1 MKAFPSIFCSAILP
15 HIMNRDGD
23 LLIVFTR
30 YPVPGKTKTRL
41 IPALGEKGAA
51 EMQRQ
56 MAEQTLC
63 YARQTGVPIDVWYT
77 GTTEQEMRDWLG
89 DDLHYVEQSEE
100 SEPGERMEVAFQS
113 AFGRG
118 NRRVVLIASDC
129 PFNRTENILSAF
141 EALQKSDVVLG
152 PSSDGGYYLL
162 GLRSYVL
169 QLIMF
174 EDIDWGSANELEQ
187 TLSSAAG
194 VRLAHLPRLQNIDT
208 PTDIPSLISVV
219 IPTLNEAEHI
229 GPVLGRVLD
238 SFGVEVIVVDG
249 GSEDDTVAYA
259 DAVGATVIET
269 SPGRAHQMNAGA
281 NASTGKILLFLHPD
295 TLLPKNWD
303 VTLRETLS
311 EEVALGAFAFS
322 VDEPLPGIRWVEWG
336 VNLRSHAFALPYGDQ
351 GLFVKRETFEK
362 IGCFPDQPILEDYEL
377 VRRIRKLGRIITLQ
391 EPVATSARRWKKR
404 GVFKTV
410 MTNQF
415 ILFAYRC
422 HIPLKWIQ
430 KPCR

>member
-1 MKAFPSIFCSAILP
+1 MKAFPSIFCSVILP

-41 IPALGEKGAA
+41 IPALGEKGSA
-51 EMQRQ
+51 ELQRE
-56 MAEQTLC
+56 MTEKTLC
-63 YARQTGVPIDVWYT
+63 YARQTGAPIEVWYT
-77 GTTEQEMRDWLG
+77 GGTEKQMSDWLG
-89 DDLHYVEQSEE
+89 DDLRYVDQGE
-100 SEPGERMEVAFQS
+100 SEPGERMEKAFQS

-129 PFNRTENILSAF
+129 PSNRTENIQSAF
-141 EALQKSDVVLG
+141 KSLRKSDVVLG

-169 QLIMF
+169 KLIMF
-174 EDIDWGSANELEQ
+174 EDIDWGSAQVLKQ

-194 VRLAHLPRLQNIDT
+194 VRLAHLPRLRNIDT
-208 PTDIPSLISVV
+208 PEDIPPVISVV

-281 NASTGKILLFLHPD
+281 SASAGKILLFLHAD

-303 VTLRETLS
+303 MTLRETLS
-311 EEVALGAFAFS
+311 SGIALGAFSFS

-351 GLFVKRETFEK
+351 GLFMKRETFEK
-362 IGCFPDQPILEDYEL
+362 IGSFPDQPILEDYEL
-377 VRRIRKLGRIITLQ
+377 VRRMRKLGRIVTLD
-391 EPVATSARRWKKR
+391 EPIVTSARHWTKR

-410 MTNQF
+410 FINQLV
-415 ILFAYRC
+415 LFAYRC
-422 HIPLKWIQ
+422 HLPLKWIQ
-430 KPCR
+430 KLHR

>member
-1 MKAFPSIFCSAILP
+1 MIKK
-15 HIMNRDGD
+15 DGD
-23 LLIVFTR
+23 VLIIFTR

-63 YARQTGVPIDVWYT
+63 YARQTGVPIEVWYT
-77 GTTEQEMRDWLG
+77 GATEQEMRDWLG
-89 DDLHYVEQSEE
+89 DDLHYVEQSED

-129 PFNRTENILSAF
+129 PFNRTKNIQSAF

-194 VRLAHLPRLQNIDT
+194 VRLVHLPHLRNIDR
-208 PTDIPSLISVV
+208 PADIPSLISVV

-238 SFGVEVIVVDG
+238 SFGVELIVVDG

-269 SPGRAHQMNAGA
+269 SSGRAHQMNAGA
-281 NASTGKILLFLHPD
+281 NASAGKILLFLHAD

-303 VTLRETLS
+303 MIIRETLS
-311 EEVALGAFAFS
+311 DGVAMGAFSFS
-322 VDEPLPGIRWVEWG
+322 VDEDLPGIRWIEWG

-351 GLFVKRETFEK
+351 GLFMKSETFEK
-362 IGCFPDQPILEDYEL
+362 VGGFPDQPIMEDYEL
-377 VRRIRKLGRIITLQ
+377 VRRMRKLGRIVTL
-391 EPVATSARRWKKR
+391 ENPIVTPARRWTKH
-404 GVFKTV
+404 GVFKT
-410 MTNQF
+410 MLTNQL

-422 HIPLKWIQ
+422 HIPPKWLQ
-430 KPCR
+430 KIYQKNR